1 MFFVRSRSNWNLEMS
16 VINLNLQ
23 DRKEKP
29 FYTQGSIAECYQFIN
44 LGVLSRDLCYKSRDK
59 GESGRSRGARD
70 FKL

>member
-23 DRKEKP
+23 DRKEKFFTHKVP
-29 FYTQGSIAECYQFIN
+29 SQNVISLWIWAFCHVIYAMNHVTKR
-44 LGVLSRDLCYKSRDK
+44 L
-59 GESGRSRGARD
+59 GRSRGARD

>member
-23 DRKEKP
+23 DRKEKL

-44 LGVLSRDLCYKSRDK
+44 LGVLSRDLCYESRDK
-59 GESGRSRGARD
+59 GESCRSRGARD